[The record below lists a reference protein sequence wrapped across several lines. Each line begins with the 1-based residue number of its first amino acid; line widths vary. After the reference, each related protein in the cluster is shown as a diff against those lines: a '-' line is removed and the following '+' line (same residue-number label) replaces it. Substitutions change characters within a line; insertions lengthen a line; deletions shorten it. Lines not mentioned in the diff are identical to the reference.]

1 MAGRNRDGIL
11 MKLDEIP
18 FMPKEAGSPWLPASV
33 AEARKFA
40 YYGVVAALIILVVEV
55 VFLVLSLLGWSS
67 ALMFLGGAGL
77 ILGLLIVLLS
87 KPTLFDPLDQGKF
100 KDANIMFLIWGILGL
115 FVMVVPGILI
125 LVGFL
130 KLQEVFTPQYQQ
142 YQSQQGQ
149 VAKEQPKTEAPV
161 KPATP
166 QQEAPAEPASE
177 TDSKKSEEKVE
188 MVRCKK
194 CNVQYPAFM
203 HHCPNCNEPR

>member
-1 MAGRNRDGIL
+1 
-11 MKLDEIP
+11 MKLDDIP

-40 YYGVVAALIILVVEV
+40 YYGVVAALIILVIEIVLL
-55 VFLVLSLLGWSS
+55 VFSLFGGIG
-67 ALMFLGGAGL
+67 ALMFSGVSGL
-77 ILGLLIVLLS
+77 ILGVLIVVLA
-87 KPTLFDPLDQGKF
+87 KPTLFDPIDQGKF
-100 KDANIMFLIWGILGL
+100 KDANLMFLIWGVLGL
-115 FVMVVPGILI
+115 VVMIVPGILI

-130 KLQEVFTPQYQQ
+130 KLQNVFSPQYQQ

-149 VAKEQPKTEAPV
+149 IAKEQPKTDS
-161 KPATP
+161 PAQPMPP
-166 QQEAPAEPASE
+166 QQEVPVAPAAEEKPGAQ
-177 TDSKKSEEKVE
+177 EKVE